1 MPLSAHECRGKDLHT
16 STMQAKA
23 CVSLDTLNHVP
34 WDVIAGTVA
43 AFWLFGTCNINT
55 CGKAGMSRVTLNHDP
70 WDIIAGTLAVLCLF
84 DTCNTNTSGKACV
97 SLETL
102 NHVPWHTIA
111 GAVPVFCLL
120 ATLKVRQEA
129 KYASERCHFLQE
141 MLRMALPSHCMYT
154 TWERRVCGLSEGA
167 DHSVALQFL
176 DSFGLPAKR
185 PLRTMSATSGHA
197 YCKILPPLMHTRRQ
211 STKGTRTITRLS

>member
-1 MPLSAHECRGKDLHT
+1 
-16 STMQAKA
+16 
-23 CVSLDTLNHVP
+23 
-34 WDVIAGTVA
+34 
-43 AFWLFGTCNINT
+43 
-55 CGKAGMSRVTLNHDP
+55 MSRMTLNHDP

-154 TWERRVCGLSEGA
+154 TWERRARGLPEGA
-167 DHSVALQFL
+167 DHAVALQFL
-176 DSFGLPAKR
+176 DRFGLPAKR
-185 PLRTMSATSGHA
+185 PRRTMSATSGHA

-211 STKGTRTITRLS
+211 AQDAHNNALVLMRALPNAQAGRWWQLANAAQLLKLQSRACLAPHVPSCGAKSSAGRARKRHQ